1 MSKRRFFKYEK
12 STMLKLLDGCHA
24 LLDYCDRRISCDGCA
39 FEGMHVD
46 DYMGDCPAYIA
57 RSLEKE
63 IERIFEEHGFN
74 LRWDKIK

>member
-1 MSKRRFFKYEK
+1 MSRRRFFKYEK

-39 FEGMHVD
+39 FEGMHID
-46 DYMGDCPAYIA
+46 GCREDCPTYIA

-63 IERIFEEHGFN
+63 IEQVFEEHGFN